1 MKVFITGGTGMLG
14 SVLVEKLV
22 SKGHKVAITYKEHKP
37 APGIKGYE
45 VDIRDKKLGDIIK
58 KESPD
63 WVIHTAAVTDVDMC
77 EKDKELAKS
86 INVDGTK
93 NVVDACEKIG
103 AHLVNVSTTFVFE
116 GSKKVY
122 TEEDSVNAVNYYAQ
136 TKIDAENIV
145 KKSKLKKWIIVRT
158 DQIYGWHALKK
169 NFVTSTLLKFDKA
182 EQFKVFN
189 DWFNHPTF
197 VDDLADIIITLLEKG
212 ATGIFN
218 TAGSTY
224 IDRFSWAQMIADVF
238 KKDKKL
244 VSYSS
249 SLDANLP
256 AKRPNV
262 HVDLSKIE
270 RIIGRKPIG
279 VLEGMRLMKKQ
290 KEGGTY

>member
-1 MKVFITGGTGMLG
+1 MKVFITGGTGLLG
-14 SVLVEKLV
+14 SVLAQKLA
-22 SKGHKVAITYKEHKP
+22 SNGHNVAITYREHKP
-37 APGIKGYE
+37 SSGIKGYE
-45 VDIRDKKLGDIIK
+45 VDIRDKKLNDIIK

-63 WVIHTAAVTDVDMC
+63 WVIHTAALTDVDLC

-93 NVVDACEKIG
+93 NIVEACEKTG
-103 AHLVNVSTTFVFE
+103 SHLVFVSTTSVFD
-116 GSKKVY
+116 GSKQINNENDPVK
-122 TEEDSVNAVNYYAQ
+122 SVNYYAQ
-136 TKIDAENIV
+136 TKIDAENLV
-145 KKSKLKKWIIVRT
+145 KKSKLKKWTIVRP
-158 DQIYGWHALKK
+158 DQTYCWHPFKT
-169 NFVTSTLLKFDKA
+169 NFVTSTLAKFDKA
-182 EQFKVFN
+182 ESFKVFN

-197 VDDLADIIITLLEKG
+197 ADDLSDMIIALLEKE

-224 IDRFSWAQMIADVF
+224 LDRFSWALLIADVF
-238 KKDKKL
+238 KKDKKK
-244 VSYSS
+244 VSPSNSS
-249 SLDANLP
+249 TTNLP